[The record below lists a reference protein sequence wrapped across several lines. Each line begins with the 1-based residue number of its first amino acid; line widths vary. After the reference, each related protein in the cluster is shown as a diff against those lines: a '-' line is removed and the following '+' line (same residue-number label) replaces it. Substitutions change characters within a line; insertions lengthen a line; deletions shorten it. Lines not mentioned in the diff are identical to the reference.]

1 MTQPIVLSRWVLST
15 GRVMPELP
23 DRVASCALELI
34 ERALGSKA
42 LPFDE
47 RREAIERVA
56 SDMLRELRIKE
67 SGR

>member
-1 MTQPIVLSRWVLST
+1 MTQPVVLSRWVLST

-23 DRVASCALELI
+23 DRVASDALELV

-42 LPFDE
+42 LPFEE
-47 RREAIERVA
+47 RREAVERVA
-56 SDMLRELRIKE
+56 SDMLREFRLNE